1 MKKILSIMIAALLVF
16 ALCACQGG
24 VGAGKDSS
32 LETPT
37 SSKLPLTSKPSS
49 EPESSSSALD
59 KELEAVG
66 GGPELLKFAEA
77 FAEIPVG
84 YLGTVDDDY
93 SAFKDRADFKDVP
106 PLDMAL
112 FICNYLQF
120 HRLLYANYDHG
131 FEYYKGEQVYHEG
144 LRVPIADLNMY
155 AKQLFGYEYD
165 FSQIKEEIVGI
176 GCFYRYNPNCKA
188 FEIQFFGNTW
198 PNGICEYKGMH
209 KKISE
214 DEYLAE
220 YAIWEAEDEK
230 PDGVEGK
237 DWRKNEDGGSAY
249 WEYDDSYMLTIKKID
264 GEWKYVSFLEIED

>member
-1 MKKILSIMIAALLVF
+1 MKKILSIILAALLVF

-49 EPESSSSALD
+49 EPESSSSTLD

-93 SAFKDRADFKDVP
+93 SAFKDRAEFKDVP
-106 PLDMAL
+106 PLDLAI

-120 HRLLYANYDHG
+120 NRLLYTNYDHG
-131 FEYYKGEQVYHEG
+131 FEYHEG
-144 LRVPIADLNMY
+144 YSVPVKDLNMY

-165 FSQIKEEIVGI
+165 FSQIKEVTGM
-176 GCFYRYNPNCKA
+176 GCFYRYNPSSKA
-188 FEIQFFGNTW
+188 FEIQIFGSMW
-198 PNGICEYKGMH
+198 PNGVCEYKGMH

-214 DEYLAE
+214 DEYQAE
-220 YAIWEAEDEK
+220 FAIWELEDEK

-249 WEYDDSYMLTIKKID
+249 LEYEDSYMLTIKKID
-264 GEWKYVSFLEIED
+264 GEWKYVSFLEIDD

>member
-1 MKKILSIMIAALLVF
+1 MKKILSIMLAALLVF

-24 VGAGKDSS
+24 TDAGKDSS

-37 SSKLPLTSKPSS
+37 SSKLALTSKPSS
-49 EPESSSSALD
+49 QVEESSSKLD

-84 YLGTVDDDY
+84 YLGTLDDDY

-106 PLDMAL
+106 PLDMAI
-112 FICNYLQF
+112 FICNYLE
-120 HRLLYANYDHG
+120 RERILWSNYQG
-131 FEYYKGEQVYHEG
+131 TFGYEG
-144 LRVPIADLNMY
+144 YRVPAEDLNTY
-155 AKQLFGYEYD
+155 AKKLFGYEYD
-165 FSQIKEEIVGI
+165 FSKIKETDDGSGGVYKYIPSSKAFDVGI
-176 GCFYRYNPNCKA
+176 
-188 FEIQFFGNTW
+188 FGSMCTK
-198 PNGICEYKGMH
+198 GICEYKGMH

-220 YAIWEAEDEK
+220 FEIWHKEYEK

-237 DWRKNEDGGSAY
+237 DWRKDDEVDSIY

-264 GEWKYVSFLEIED
+264 GEWKYVSFLEIDD